1 MCQINTK
8 YISWKDVPEKAREEL
23 VQEADLISQDDCDSR
38 IVLYEH
44 TINNIITVN
53 QGLGDNEED
62 REHSI
67 ELVEFA
73 KHIFENG
80 VDWYIVE

>member
-1 MCQINTK
+1 MSKINTK
-8 YISWKDVPEKAREEL
+8 YISWNDIPVKVREEL
-23 VQEADLISQDDCDSR
+23 VQEADLVAQDDCDSR

-44 TINNIITVN
+44 TINNIIVVN

-73 KHIFENG
+73 EHILDHD